1 MQGAAWVS
9 AMSLVS
15 QAVIVRPLQPPYQL
29 DEVDHFHERAFFG
42 MREFNKLFVISLPR
56 CATVSISQALGHLG
70 IRVAH
75 LGKIYGE
82 PGSDHHHTGRLQQM
96 LAQIQTG
103 DFHFDLLDHCDGL
116 ADYPACCLNVVEQL
130 IQAYPDSLFVNVQ
143 RQRSIT
149 QWLQSVESQFVGLE
163 LLQQVQ
169 ETTPEHQ
176 QFVEVMKQFREMTF
190 GSRSFEAEIYRQAYL
205 DYQQQIDRL
214 FHKSEQLLNIE
225 DVSQLAELGFPRLCK
240 FLEIE
245 PVPTTSFPRSNDH
258 SSRPRQAFIDG
269 LRAGR
274 VVSQTGVSIER
285 KEC

>member
-1 MQGAAWVS
+1 MPHNFGK
-9 AMSLVS
+9 SLVG

-29 DEVDHFHERAFFG
+29 DEVDHFHERALLG

-56 CATVSISQALGHLG
+56 CATVSMSQALGQLG
-70 IRVAH
+70 VRVAH

-82 PGSDHHHTGRLQQM
+82 PGGDHHHPVRLQQM
-96 LAQIQTG
+96 LTQIQAG
-103 DFHFDLLDHCDGL
+103 DFYFNLLYHCDGL

-130 IQAYPDSLFVNVQ
+130 FQAYPDSLFINVQ
-143 RQRSIT
+143 RQPSMT

-163 LLQQVQ
+163 LLQQGQ
-169 ETTPEHQ
+169 EITPEHQ

-190 GSRSFEAEIYRQAYL
+190 GSRSFKAEIYRQAYL
-205 DYQQQIDRL
+205 DYQRQIDRL
-214 FHKSEQLLNIE
+214 FHKSEQLLTFE

-245 PVPTTSFPRSNDH
+245 PVPITSFPRSNDH

-269 LRAGR
+269 LRAGK
-274 VVSQTGVSIER
+274 VISQTGVSIER
-285 KEC
+285 DEC